1 MERLLNEV
9 PLLQELVFGKKF
21 DHGVKQSA
29 KQGGAAELVFE
40 QEPVKDAWQK
50 ITNELAKESEER
62 KAAASQ
68 LEDAQGPEEEE
79 EPVAILRKPPSSFE
93 LHSAQYWKSVANQA
107 VRTYVTL
114 CPEPKT
120 LSGVVEAVAQSNVKN
135 IAGTQGESSV
145 VLFLDMDSLGESQG
159 PGQQPLLRKK
169 FHVEQ
174 ILLRKLV
181 HGAML
186 ARGSQR
192 RENDEATKVVDGDI
206 VLIHNGMGH
215 PGGLSDAKSMFK
227 L

>member
-1 MERLLNEV
+1 MWSVFLNEV

-40 QEPVKDAWQK
+40 QEPVKEAWQK

-62 KAAASQ
+62 KTAASQ

-79 EPVAILRKPPSSFE
+79 EPVSILRKPPSSFE

-159 PGQQPLLRKK
+159 PGQQPYYCGKSSMWNKSCCASSCTGQCLP
-169 FHVEQ
+169 
-174 ILLRKLV
+174 
-181 HGAML
+181 A
-186 ARGSQR
+186 A
-192 RENDEATKVVDGDI
+192 
-206 VLIHNGMGH
+206 
-215 PGGLSDAKSMFK
+215 PSDVRTMKRPRSST
-227 L
+227 LTSS